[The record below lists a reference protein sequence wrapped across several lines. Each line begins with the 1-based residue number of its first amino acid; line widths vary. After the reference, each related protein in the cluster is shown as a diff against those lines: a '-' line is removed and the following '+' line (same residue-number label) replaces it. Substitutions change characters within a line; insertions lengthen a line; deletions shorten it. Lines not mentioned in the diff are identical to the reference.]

1 MVVYICNPNLPIC
14 PTLPFP
20 VLCVHMLILYI
31 CTSFSA
37 LQIGLSV
44 PFFLIPY
51 ICFKIQYLFKKSSL
65 CWLLFFSVLI
75 LVSRH
80 PLFIWTAESE
90 DSCYQLLLAFGTWDH
105 DLTVAISVKQ
115 RSVMIKWDWKHL
127 DHRDSHPESTLLLF
141 FSRSVVSNS
150 LQPHGLQ
157 HARLPCPS
165 LSPGIDQIHVH
176 WVGDAIEPFH
186 PLLPSFPVTF
196 QSLPQHQGLF
206 QWVNSSHQVAK
217 VLELQHQSF
226 QWIFRVDVL

>member
-105 DLTVAISVKQ
+105 DLTVAISVQQ

-165 LSPGIDQIHVH
+165 LSPGVYSNSCPLSRWCLPTILSSV
-176 WVGDAIEPFH
+176 APFSSC
-186 PLLPSFPVTF
+186 PQSFPTSESGKD
-196 QSLPQHQGLF
+196 Q
-206 QWVNSSHQVAK
+206 K
-217 VLELQHQSF
+217 VHIHKQP
-226 QWIFRVDVL
+226 